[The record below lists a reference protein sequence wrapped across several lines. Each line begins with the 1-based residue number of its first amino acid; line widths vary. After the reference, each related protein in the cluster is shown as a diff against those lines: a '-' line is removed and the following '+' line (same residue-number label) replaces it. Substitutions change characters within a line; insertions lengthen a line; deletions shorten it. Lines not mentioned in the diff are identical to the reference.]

1 MDFFQKKNFLGHPDM
16 FFDPKKVK
24 GLKKVDFFVFRVAP
38 LKHSKR
44 GVLAMATARPNENL
58 CQFYIT
64 FAPLPHLNGRATIF
78 GTVIDGMDVL
88 AEIER
93 LKVIDQKGWK
103 PEIDIAIKSCTIHA
117 NPLAE

>member
-1 MDFFQKKNFLGHPDM
+1 
-16 FFDPKKVK
+16 
-24 GLKKVDFFVFRVAP
+24 
-38 LKHSKR
+38 
-44 GVLAMATARPNENL
+44 MATARPNENL